1 MYEKVQLLMTD
12 VDQIVR
18 LPQGYRFDSPE
29 IYVHRNSV
37 TGDVILSSRPPLSW
51 DEFLEEDVSEIVPA
65 DFMSQEE
72 RQQGRQERD
81 PFAGFD
87 VAM

>member
-1 MYEKVQLLMTD
+1 MYEKVQLLMTEG
-12 VDQIVR
+12 DQMVR
-18 LPQGYRFDSPE
+18 LPQDCRFENPE
-29 IYVHRNSV
+29 IYIHRDSV

-72 RQQGRQERD
+72 RQQGKQERD

-87 VAM
+87 V